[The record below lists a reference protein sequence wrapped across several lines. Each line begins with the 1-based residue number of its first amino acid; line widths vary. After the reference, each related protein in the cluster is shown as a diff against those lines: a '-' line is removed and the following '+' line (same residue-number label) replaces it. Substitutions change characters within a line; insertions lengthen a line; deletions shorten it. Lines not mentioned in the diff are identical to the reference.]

1 MIFLLAIIVVI
12 LISSFFLPSYIIQGT
27 IRMASPLLLAGI
39 GGLFSQ
45 LAGVLNIALEGLM
58 LFSAFFSIIGVLA
71 TGSFF
76 WGTVIGILASLVLSA
91 IFASVSFGLNANV
104 FFAGLATNLFAVSFT
119 TLLQTF
125 LFKKKGSI
133 VLDNFNGISKIDI
146 PFIKSIPVLGT
157 MLSGY
162 TIFIYISWLSAII
175 AFIIIY
181 KTTFGLRLR
190 AVGQNPSAFRS
201 VGLNPKKYQFLSIL
215 ISGFA
220 CGIAGAS
227 ISLSVGIFAQN
238 MINNRG
244 WIGLVTIFLGGEN
257 PLGIVAA
264 SILFGSA
271 EQASFLLKA
280 ISTKIPPHFLSIIP
294 YVVTLLAMVIRAQ
307 WEKSKSGVIK
317 LKKKYEKNLY

>member
-12 LISSFFLPSYIIQGT
+12 LISSFFLPPYIIQGA

-45 LAGVLNIALEGLM
+45 IAGVLNIALEGLM
-58 LFSAFFSIIGVLA
+58 LFSAFFSIIGTLA

-104 FFAGLATNLFAVSFT
+104 FFAGLATNLFAASFT
-119 TLLQTF
+119 VILQTF
-125 LFKKKGSI
+125 LFKGEKGAI
-133 VLDNFNGISKIDI
+133 ILTNFNGIGKIDM

-157 MLSGY
+157 ILSGY
-162 TIFIYISWLSAII
+162 TIFIYISWLSAVI
-175 AFIIIY
+175 AFIVIY
-181 KTTFGLRLR
+181 KTTFGLRLQ
-190 AVGQNPSAFRS
+190 AVGQNSSAFRS
-201 VGLNPKKYQFLSIL
+201 TGLNPKKYQFISIL

-227 ISLSVGIFAQN
+227 ISLSIGVFAQN

-244 WIGLVTIFLGGEN
+244 WIGLVTIFIGGEN
-257 PLGIVAA
+257 PAGIVAA

-271 EQASFLLKA
+271 EQISYLLKA
-280 ISTKIPPHFLSIIP
+280 TSTKIPPYFLSIIP
-294 YVVTLLAMVIRAQ
+294 YVITVLAMVIHAQ
-307 WEKSKSGVIK
+307 WKKLRSGVVK
-317 LKKKYEKNLY
+317 LKKKYQEA